1 MINKKNKLPLLSI
14 IIPCFN
20 EEKTIKKLI
29 KKILK
34 VKNINKQ
41 IIVINDGSL
50 DKSFNIINSLK
61 SKIDVIINHKNNSGK
76 GSCIKSAKNK
86 VKGNIVLIQD
96 ADLEYDPKD
105 YLKLIDPIVKKKYKI
120 VYGSRVLNKNRFENL
135 DNFTH
140 WVRIFANYI
149 LTKISNIINN
159 QNLSDAHT
167 CYKVFDSK
175 IFKKIKLVENDFAF
189 CPESTTKISNLGYKI
204 YEVPISYKGRSYSE
218 GKKIK
223 FSDGL
228 KAIFTII
235 KYKFFFN

>member
-1 MINKKNKLPLLSI
+1 
-14 IIPCFN
+14 
-20 EEKTIKKLI
+20 
-29 KKILK
+29 
-34 VKNINKQ
+34 
-41 IIVINDGSL
+41 
-50 DKSFNIINSLK
+50 
-61 SKIDVIINHKNNSGK
+61 
-76 GSCIKSAKNK
+76 
-86 VKGNIVLIQD
+86 LIQD

-105 YLKLIDPIVKKKYKI
+105 YPKLIDPIAKKKYKI

-149 LTKISNIINN
+149 LTKINNIINN

>member
-1 MINKKNKLPLLSI
+1 MRNKKDILPLLSI

-34 VKNINKQ
+34 IKNINKQ
-41 IIVINDGSL
+41 IIVVNDGSL
-50 DKSFNIINSLK
+50 DKSFNIISSLK
-61 SKIDVIINHKNNSGK
+61 SKIDVIINHKSNLGK

-86 VKGNIVLIQD
+86 IKGKIVLIQD

-105 YLKLIDPIVKKKYKI
+105 YIKLIDPIIKKKYNI

-149 LTKISNIINN
+149 LTKINNIINN

-175 IFKKIKLVENDFAF
+175 VFKKIKLLENDFAF
-189 CPESTTKISNLGYKI
+189 CPEVTTKISNLGYKI
-204 YEVPISYKGRSYSE
+204 YEVPIRYKGRAYFE

-223 FSDGL
+223 FSDGI

-235 KYKFFFN
+235 KYKYFFN